1 MVQRASGGISKRA
14 GKAILYHKL
23 WCANDSTILQ
33 TERIQAVIDKAAQD
47 GGGVICIPKGTFL
60 SGSLFS
66 DLVLIFIWK
75 RSNSER
81 K

>member
-1 MVQRASGGISKRA
+1 MVQRASGGTSKRA

-60 SGSLFS
+60 SGSLFFRPRTH
-66 DLVLIFIWK
+66 LYLEK
-75 RSNSER
+75 EQL
-81 K
+81 